1 MNKFG
6 VNSPMY
12 KLLFFTQLNIMCYIQ
27 KLDEFN
33 EEISSLKADDE
44 TIEQIRSVLDDLNA
58 LRDLNEEQCNTE
70 CTMYELFE
78 YDSLK
83 DYIMSKTGGSTI
95 QNKKTVSHRSKN
107 KNTKCQNCGGELSMK
122 GNILICSKCG
132 HESSTS
138 RNTSSISDNYKHI
151 QKQLNALV
159 GLKTVNKKVRL
170 LEPYLKD
177 WILHRHYIRDWLIFT
192 NTMDKW
198 IKKYNRKNSTIDESY
213 FDENLPAE
221 LEYDVIRFY
230 IFEFHKMITYCSIV
244 TKSTCNMMLCN
255 PEEQLDVCKEYAKD
269 NYGKNY
275 REVLIDGLFNYD
287 GRIFEL
293 SSFFSKLAIKN
304 YGNEIDDDEVMKIIG
319 VNLSI
324 PGLNFPFDEIIGISM
339 KIPQVY
345 TILQD
350 FPFILNDVYAVPY
363 VKISKKELDDIFNI
377 IIDFNTYYKMRESRG
392 QKYNSPMYHVV
403 LRNVIMLNRYRKY
416 SDIINFIPKKGD
428 ITTSKIDKIWIMYM
442 SEHEELLKNET
453 MNETMNDMVND
464 DDEEV
469 YDEVCGEGE
478 TSEMS
483 ENEMSENEMSENEMS
498 ENEMSEGEMSEG
510 EMSEGDVW

>member
-1 MNKFG
+1 
-6 VNSPMY
+6 
-12 KLLFFTQLNIMCYIQ
+12 MCYIQ
-27 KLDEFN
+27 RLDEFN

-44 TIEQIRSVLDDLNA
+44 TIEQIRSILDDLNT

-70 CTMYELFE
+70 CTMYEIFE

-170 LEPYLKD
+170 LEPYLRD
-177 WILHRHYIRDWLIFT
+177 WILHRHYLRDWLTFT

-221 LEYDVIRFY
+221 LEYDVIRLY
-230 IFEFHKMITYCSIV
+230 IFEFHKMITYCSVV
-244 TKSTCNMMLCN
+244 TKSTCNMMLCS
-255 PEEQLDVCKEYAKD
+255 PEEQLEVCREYAKD
-269 NYGKNY
+269 NYSKNY

-304 YGNEIDDDEVMKIIG
+304 YGNEMVMNGNEMVMNGNDEMIVDDDIGEIMKIIG

-442 SEHEELLKNET
+442 SEHEELLKNDEAIEDIE
-453 MNETMNDMVND
+453 NESESDNDN
-464 DDEEV
+464 ELEN
-469 YDEVCGEGE
+469 E
-478 TSEMS
+478 S
-483 ENEMSENEMSENEMS
+483 ENEKESDNDVLKDYETIDNESDNELENESDNEEEEDESECDM
-498 ENEMSEGEMSEG
+498 
-510 EMSEGDVW
+510 W

>member
-1 MNKFG
+1 
-6 VNSPMY
+6 
-12 KLLFFTQLNIMCYIQ
+12 MCYIQ
-27 KLDEFN
+27 RLDEFN

-44 TIEQIRSVLDDLNA
+44 TIEQIRSILDDLNT

-70 CTMYELFE
+70 CTMYEIFE

-170 LEPYLKD
+170 LEPYLRD
-177 WILHRHYIRDWLIFT
+177 WILHRHYLRDWLTFT

-221 LEYDVIRFY
+221 LEYDVIRLY
-230 IFEFHKMITYCSIV
+230 IFEFHKMITYCSVV
-244 TKSTCNMMLCN
+244 TKSTCNMMLCS
-255 PEEQLDVCKEYAKD
+255 PEEQLEVCREYAKD

-304 YGNEIDDDEVMKIIG
+304 YGNEMVMNGMVDDDDIGEIMKIIG

-442 SEHEELLKNET
+442 SEHEELLKNDKATDEDID
-453 MNETMNDMVND
+453 NELDN
-464 DDEEV
+464 EL
-469 YDEVCGEGE
+469 
-478 TSEMS
+478 
-483 ENEMSENEMSENEMS
+483 ENELENESDNELDNELENEL
-498 ENEMSEGEMSEG
+498 ENESESE
-510 EMSEGDVW
+510 EEEDESECDMW

>member
-1 MNKFG
+1 
-6 VNSPMY
+6 
-12 KLLFFTQLNIMCYIQ
+12 MCYIQ
-27 KLDEFN
+27 RLDEFN

-44 TIEQIRSVLDDLNA
+44 TIEQIRSILDDLNT

-70 CTMYELFE
+70 CTMYEIFE

-170 LEPYLKD
+170 LEPYLRD
-177 WILHRHYIRDWLIFT
+177 WILHRHYLRDWLTFT

-213 FDENLPAE
+213 FNENLPAE
-221 LEYDVIRFY
+221 LEYDVIRLY
-230 IFEFHKMITYCSIV
+230 IFEFHKMITYCSVV
-244 TKSTCNMMLCN
+244 TKSTCNMMLCS
-255 PEEQLDVCKEYAKD
+255 PEEQLEVCREYAKD

-304 YGNEIDDDEVMKIIG
+304 YGNEMTSDEMIVDDEIVEIMKIIG

-442 SEHEELLKNET
+442 SEHEELLKNDEAIDEDID
-453 MNETMNDMVND
+453 NETES
-464 DDEEV
+464 EE
-469 YDEVCGEGE
+469 DNE
-478 TSEMS
+478 TLEKES
-483 ENEMSENEMSENEMS
+483 ENELENESDNELENESENEEE
-498 ENEMSEGEMSEG
+498 EDE
-510 EMSEGDVW
+510 SEGDMW

>member
-1 MNKFG
+1 
-6 VNSPMY
+6 
-12 KLLFFTQLNIMCYIQ
+12 MCYIQ
-27 KLDEFN
+27 RLDEFN

-44 TIEQIRSVLDDLNA
+44 TIEQIRSILDDLNT

-70 CTMYELFE
+70 CTMYEIFE

-170 LEPYLKD
+170 LEPYLRD
-177 WILHRHYIRDWLIFT
+177 WILHRHYLRDWLTFT

-198 IKKYNRKNSTIDESY
+198 IKKYNRKNSIIDESY
-213 FDENLPAE
+213 FNENLPAE
-221 LEYDVIRFY
+221 LEYDVIRLY
-230 IFEFHKMITYCSIV
+230 IFEFHKMITYCSVV
-244 TKSTCNMMLCN
+244 TKSTCNMMLCS
-255 PEEQLDVCKEYAKD
+255 PEEQLEVCREYAKD

-304 YGNEIDDDEVMKIIG
+304 YGNEMVMNGNEGMVEDEIMKIIG

-442 SEHEELLKNET
+442 SEHEELLKNDEDIE
-453 MNETMNDMVND
+453 NERDNESDN
-464 DDEEV
+464 ELEN
-469 YDEVCGEGE
+469 E
-478 TSEMS
+478 S
-483 ENEMSENEMSENEMS
+483 ENEEESDNDNELENETDNETENE
-498 ENEMSEGEMSEG
+498 EEEDE
-510 EMSEGDVW
+510 SEGDVW

>member
-1 MNKFG
+1 
-6 VNSPMY
+6 
-12 KLLFFTQLNIMCYIQ
+12 MCYIQ
-27 KLDEFN
+27 RLDEFN

-44 TIEQIRSVLDDLNA
+44 TIEQIRSILDDLNT

-170 LEPYLKD
+170 LEPYLRD
-177 WILHRHYIRDWLIFT
+177 WILHRHYLRDWLTFT

-198 IKKYNRKNSTIDESY
+198 IKKYNRKNSIIDESY
-213 FDENLPAE
+213 FNENLPAE
-221 LEYDVIRFY
+221 LEYDVIRLY
-230 IFEFHKMITYCSIV
+230 IFEFHKMITYCSVV
-244 TKSTCNMMLCN
+244 TKSTCNMMLCS
-255 PEEQLDVCKEYAKD
+255 PEEQLEVCREYAKD

-304 YGNEIDDDEVMKIIG
+304 YGNEGMVEDEIMKIIG

-442 SEHEELLKNET
+442 SEHEELLKNDKATDEYIDNERDNESENDNDNELENEEEEDND
-453 MNETMNDMVND
+453 NET
-464 DDEEV
+464 
-469 YDEVCGEGE
+469 
-478 TSEMS
+478 
-483 ENEMSENEMSENEMS
+483 ENEEEEDE
-498 ENEMSEGEMSEG
+498 
-510 EMSEGDVW
+510 SEGDMW

>member
-1 MNKFG
+1 
-6 VNSPMY
+6 
-12 KLLFFTQLNIMCYIQ
+12 MCYIQ
-27 KLDEFN
+27 RLDEFN

-44 TIEQIRSVLDDLNA
+44 TIEQIRSILDDLST
-58 LRDLNEEQCNTE
+58 LRELNEEQCNTE
-70 CTMYELFE
+70 CTMYEIFE

-170 LEPYLKD
+170 LEPYLRD
-177 WILHRHYIRDWLIFT
+177 WILHRHYLRDWLTFT

-213 FDENLPAE
+213 FNENLPAE
-221 LEYDVIRFY
+221 LEYDVIRLY
-230 IFEFHKMITYCSIV
+230 IFEFHKMITYCSVV
-244 TKSTCNMMLCN
+244 TKSTCNMMLCS
-255 PEEQLDVCKEYAKD
+255 PEEQLEVCREYAKD

-304 YGNEIDDDEVMKIIG
+304 YGNEMVMNEMVEMIVDDDIGEIMKIIG

-442 SEHEELLKNET
+442 SEHEELLKNDKATDEDIE
-453 MNETMNDMVND
+453 NELEN
-464 DDEEV
+464 E
-469 YDEVCGEGE
+469 
-478 TSEMS
+478 S
-483 ENEMSENEMSENEMS
+483 ENELENESDNELDNELENEL
-498 ENEMSEGEMSEG
+498 ENESDNELDNELENELENESESE
-510 EMSEGDVW
+510 EEEDESECDMW

>member
-1 MNKFG
+1 
-6 VNSPMY
+6 
-12 KLLFFTQLNIMCYIQ
+12 MCYIQ
-27 KLDEFN
+27 RLDEFN

-44 TIEQIRSVLDDLNA
+44 TIEQIRSILDDLNT

-70 CTMYELFE
+70 CTMYEIFE

-170 LEPYLKD
+170 LEPYLRD
-177 WILHRHYIRDWLIFT
+177 WILHRHYLRDWLTFT

-221 LEYDVIRFY
+221 LEYDVIRLY
-230 IFEFHKMITYCSIV
+230 IFEFHKMITYCSVV
-244 TKSTCNMMLCN
+244 TKSTCNMMLCG
-255 PEEQLDVCKEYAKD
+255 PEEQLEVCKEYAKD

-304 YGNEIDDDEVMKIIG
+304 YGNEMVMNGNDEMVDDDIGEIMKIIG

-442 SEHEELLKNET
+442 SEHEELLKNDEDIE
-453 MNETMNDMVND
+453 NERDN
-464 DDEEV
+464 E
-469 YDEVCGEGE
+469 
-478 TSEMS
+478 S
-483 ENEMSENEMSENEMS
+483 ENEEENESENELENETDNEL
-498 ENEMSEGEMSEG
+498 ENETENEEEEDESESDM
-510 EMSEGDVW
+510 W

>member
-1 MNKFG
+1 
-6 VNSPMY
+6 
-12 KLLFFTQLNIMCYIQ
+12 MCYIQ
-27 KLDEFN
+27 RLDEFN

-44 TIEQIRSVLDDLNA
+44 TIEQIRSILDDLNT

-70 CTMYELFE
+70 CTMYEIFE

-170 LEPYLKD
+170 LEPYLRD
-177 WILHRHYIRDWLIFT
+177 WILHRHYLRDWLTFT

-221 LEYDVIRFY
+221 LEYDVIRLY
-230 IFEFHKMITYCSIV
+230 IFEFHKMITYCSVV
-244 TKSTCNMMLCN
+244 TKSTCNMMLCS
-255 PEEQLDVCKEYAKD
+255 PEEQLEVCREYAKD

-304 YGNEIDDDEVMKIIG
+304 YGNEMVMNEMVEMIVDDDIGEIMKIIG
-319 VNLSI
+319 LNLSI

-442 SEHEELLKNET
+442 SEHEELLKNDEAIEDIE
-453 MNETMNDMVND
+453 NESESDNDNELENESDNESVN
-464 DDEEV
+464 E
-469 YDEVCGEGE
+469 
-478 TSEMS
+478 S
-483 ENEMSENEMSENEMS
+483 ENETDNESENESENEL
-498 ENEMSEGEMSEG
+498 ENESESE
-510 EMSEGDVW
+510 EEEDESESDMW